1 MTMKN
6 KKSTSNYLLLILLIL
21 SFHISK
27 FAVSQNI
34 DKGSLNFRYQTWSAS
49 IDSIKKLNTDTVTF
63 VFHFTNTGKK
73 GVNIMDVIPS
83 CSCTIGDFTKMTI
96 FPKQKGIIK
105 LKTTFT
111 SLQDKRKIY
120 ATVKS
125 DASND
130 YIALKVLP
138 Y

>member
-1 MTMKN
+1 MENN
-6 KKSTSNYLLLILLIL
+6 KIISKFILFLFFII

-27 FAVSQNI
+27 FALSQKI
-34 DKGSLNFRYQTWSAS
+34 ASGSLNFRYQTWSAS

-83 CSCTIGDFTKMTI
+83 CSCTIGDFTKITI